1 MIRRPPISTLFPYTT
16 LFRSLDPPYDI
27 DDVATTLDAL
37 GGADLLAA
45 GGVVVAQH
53 LTKRAP
59 AASAGALA
67 AFRTRRVGGTT
78 PTFFRH
84 RAPPAGPDGTVT
96 RFGVAAT

>member
-67 AFRTRRVGGTT
+67 AIRMRPITL
-78 PTFFRH
+78 
-84 RAPPAGPDGTVT
+84 APLSLVQSGATATQPPGP
-96 RFGVAAT
+96 RPYARCK